1 MAIITTNLPEDDPIV
16 VAVREML
23 QWAEQKEIEA
33 QRAEAE
39 IRRLTEKL
47 SDAERKLDESNQ
59 ILYRI
64 QRICSAALDEDFS
77 RYVDNWQ
84 EFDFAVLEEPDDVK
98 AIQDAIADGNMDLV
112 DSEIDE
118 DAQEEAEIRKKS
130 QKP

>member
-47 SDAERKLDESNQ
+47 SDAERKLDERNQ

>member
-1 MAIITTNLPEDDPIV
+1 MVIITTNLPEDDPIV

-47 SDAERKLDESNQ
+47 SDAERKLDERNQ

>member
-118 DAQEEAEIRKKS
+118 DAQKEAEIQKQI

>member
-1 MAIITTNLPEDDPIV
+1 MVIITTNLPEDDPIV